1 MALVCA
7 PGAAASEPLLV
18 PGRMGYNALPAL
30 RNVDPVVGNRTEL
43 ELSATAQL
51 AGLGSEDVAGTPY
64 VRLTVP
70 FREVAALE
78 LDGTPF
84 ELFRTS
90 AATGE
95 RIGARVRSGASPGD
109 LRAGARFLVL
119 EERGLRPALG
129 LRLVVKST
137 SGKDRGARRFTNA
150 PGYVFDLLA
159 GKDLAAAGPVRLRA
173 LAKLGFLAW
182 QVADGRQDDAL
193 DYGATLRASFASGV
207 ALSGEWRGY
216 AGWRGDDRPMVLGLT
231 ADVPAGSR
239 VLLRARPPTAGSP
252 PTRRRSTS
260 GSAWSCSW
268 TRPWRATARP
278 GRPIHAS
285 PRARARGGS
294 PGRADH
300 SPARRPSVTRTSAA
314 SPAWSLGHSPPTRS
328 AAVSPTTSALHG
340 CAGPRTST

>member
-1 MALVCA
+1 VIRLPIARVCA
-7 PGAAASEPLLV
+7 ALLVALSYAAGAAGAGPLLV

-119 EERGLRPALG
+119 EERGRRPALG

-159 GKDLAAAGPVRLRA
+159 GKGLAAAGRVRVRA
-173 LAKLGFLAW
+173 LAKFGFLAW

-231 ADVPAGSR
+231 ADLPASAR
-239 VLLRARPPTAGSP
+239 VLLRASADRGLTADAPPLDVRLGVVLSSTSRSGRGRSAGCQSATRSSRPAGSASG
-252 PTRRRSTS
+252 RS
-260 GSAWSCSW
+260 
-268 TRPWRATARP
+268 
-278 GRPIHAS
+278 
-285 PRARARGGS
+285 
-294 PGRADH
+294 
-300 SPARRPSVTRTSAA
+300 
-314 SPAWSLGHSPPTRS
+314 
-328 AAVSPTTSALHG
+328 
-340 CAGPRTST
+340 

>member
-1 MALVCA
+1 MIRPLTARVSAVLLVALWSA
-7 PGAAASEPLLV
+7 SAAVAAEPLLV

-51 AGLGSEDVAGTPY
+51 AGLGAQDAAGTPY

-119 EERGLRPALG
+119 EERGKRPALG

-150 PGYVFDLLA
+150 PGYVFDVLA

-193 DYGATLRASFASGV
+193 DYGATLRAAFASGV

-239 VLLRARPPTAGSP
+239 VLLRASADRGLTSDAPPLDVRLGVVLFLDAPMARDRAAGQADP
-252 PTRRRSTS
+252 RLAS
-260 GSAWSCSW
+260 G
-268 TRPWRATARP
+268 ARP
-278 GRPIHAS
+278 
-285 PRARARGGS
+285 
-294 PGRADH
+294 
-300 SPARRPSVTRTSAA
+300 RRQP
-314 SPAWSLGHSPPTRS
+314 
-328 AAVSPTTSALHG
+328 
-340 CAGPRTST
+340 GPR

>member
-1 MALVCA
+1 MIWPAIARVLAALTTAVMCA
-7 PGAAASEPLLV
+7 AAGAAAAGPLLV

-30 RNVDPVVGNRTEL
+30 RNVDPVIGDRTEL

-90 AATGE
+90 AATE
-95 RIGARVRSGASPGD
+95 ARLGARVRSGASPGD

-119 EERGLRPALG
+119 EERGWRPALG

-150 PGYVFDLLA
+150 PGYVFDLLG
-159 GKDLAAAGPVRLRA
+159 GKDLGAAGPVRLRA

-193 DYGATLRASFASGV
+193 DYGATLRAGLASGV
-207 ALSGEWRGY
+207 ALSAEWRGY

-231 ADVPAGSR
+231 ADVPAGQR
-239 VLLRARPPTAGSP
+239 VLLRASAERGLTADAPPLDVRFGVVLFLDAPMARDRAAAPADPRLAAG
-252 PTRRRSTS
+252 
-260 GSAWSCSW
+260 
-268 TRPWRATARP
+268 TRP
-278 GRPIHAS
+278 
-285 PRARARGGS
+285 
-294 PGRADH
+294 
-300 SPARRPSVTRTSAA
+300 RRQP
-314 SPAWSLGHSPPTRS
+314 
-328 AAVSPTTSALHG
+328 
-340 CAGPRTST
+340 GPR